1 MRPNQQLIKLWTTAS
16 DMYAEQLTD
25 SPVMDYLESRG
36 ITEETARDFN
46 LGYVATPAPGHDD
59 RYRGMMSIPYLTV
72 GGTVGFKFR
81 HVDGKEPKYL
91 APSGQ
96 KVHLFNVG
104 AVLRSVQRILIV
116 EGELDAIAAEQA
128 GFPAVAVGGTQSW
141 KPYFARCFDGIGKVI
156 ICTDN
161 DDKADGSNPGQEL
174 ARKLSDVLP
183 QAIRVSLPVGH
194 DVNSTIQTY
203 GAQHFAELVE
213 AV

>member
-1 MRPNQQLIKLWTTAS
+1 MRPNQQLIKLWTEAS
-16 DMYAEQLTD
+16 DMYAEQLRD
-25 SPVMDYLESRG
+25 SPVEDYLNQRG
-36 ITEETARDFN
+36 ITSETAQDFN
-46 LGYVATPAPGHDD
+46 LGYVVKPAPGHDD
-59 RYRGMMSIPYLTV
+59 RYIGMLSIPYLTV
-72 GGTVGFKFR
+72 NGTVGFKFR
-81 HVDGKEPKYL
+81 HVNGKEPKYL

-104 AVLRSVQRILIV
+104 AILRSVQRIVIV

-141 KPYFARCFDGIGKVI
+141 KSHFARCFDGIGKVI

-161 DDKADGSNPGQEL
+161 DEKSDGSNPGQEL

-183 QAIRVSLPVGH
+183 QAIRVSLPIGH
-194 DVNSTIQTY
+194 DVNSTIQTH
-203 GAQHFAELVE
+203 GAQFFADLVE